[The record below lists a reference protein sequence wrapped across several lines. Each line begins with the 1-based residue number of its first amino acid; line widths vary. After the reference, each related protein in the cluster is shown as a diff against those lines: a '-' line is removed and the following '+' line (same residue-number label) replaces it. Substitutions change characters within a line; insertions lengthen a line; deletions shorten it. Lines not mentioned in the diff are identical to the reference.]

1 MKSQIRF
8 PIIINLRRGEQL
20 QRNDQIPYI
29 PLDTQRS
36 LEQHPTIVSLGRAD
50 KSAWKSAIGDKS
62 INGCILPPSL
72 SLCKMNN

>member
-36 LEQHPTIVSLGRAD
+36 LEQHPTIVSLPAEPINRRGNRQ
-50 KSAWKSAIGDKS
+50 SAINRSTDIYS
-62 INGCILPPSL
+62 PLSL
-72 SLCKMNN
+72 SL